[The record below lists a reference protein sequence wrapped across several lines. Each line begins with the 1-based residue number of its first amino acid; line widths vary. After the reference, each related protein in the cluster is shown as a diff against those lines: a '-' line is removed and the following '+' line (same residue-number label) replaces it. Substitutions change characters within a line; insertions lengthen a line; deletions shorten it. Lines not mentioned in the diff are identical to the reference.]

1 MVCLIIFR
9 KSCLKFLMNLGLA
22 GIVTGTVIHSI
33 KKYPETGKKTFVASC
48 LSGTILRAWSIIIY
62 IYIYIY
68 IKCKL
73 ITLPVNS
80 II

>member
-1 MVCLIIFR
+1 M
-9 KSCLKFLMNLGLA
+9 KFLMNLGLA

-62 IYIYIY
+62 IIYIY

>member
-1 MVCLIIFR
+1 
-9 KSCLKFLMNLGLA
+9 MNLGLA

-62 IYIYIY
+62 IYIY
-68 IKCKL
+68 
-73 ITLPVNS
+73 TLNAN
-80 II
+80 